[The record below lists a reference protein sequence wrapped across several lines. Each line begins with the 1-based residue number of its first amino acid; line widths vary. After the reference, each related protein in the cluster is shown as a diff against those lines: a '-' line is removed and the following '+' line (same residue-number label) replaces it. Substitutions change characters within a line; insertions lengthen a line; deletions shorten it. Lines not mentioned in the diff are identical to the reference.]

1 MTLLQKHRSPGQLN
15 IARILLFSVSST
27 KQFLL
32 LKPAWTT
39 GASNQNSSLMC
50 AHRWPLRYVSSHLTR
65 FQCHSEQPLLPLL
78 SAVSKVLPKRT
89 YYCIL
94 SFCCQ
99 ELPLLP
105 LLGVGGKTNPK
116 TLRGPRLNLQKNKKK
131 KRNPPSPPPHPFHRA
146 ARNFPKANLCQNRL
160 PEICRSPPPLPLLPQ
175 ICAMFTTYKHSGCPS
190 KVGQPECSDFI

>member
-78 SAVSKVLPKRT
+78 SAVSECLPKRT

-105 LLGVGGKTNPK
+105 AEKIAKIAG
-116 TLRGPRLNLQKNKKK
+116 NL
-131 KRNPPSPPPHPFHRA
+131 HFVW
-146 ARNFPKANLCQNRL
+146 FY
-160 PEICRSPPPLPLLPQ
+160 I
-175 ICAMFTTYKHSGCPS
+175 HSGCPS